1 MHPRRRF
8 ASGAVLHQT
17 VLMEWTRV
25 RDWLIGALGMLVI
38 LGVTVGVLWWMVSSP
53 VDAGAE
59 SAPSS
64 RPDSRVEGRPGPPA
78 GLAEDEVW
86 LADLELDAGTV
97 VAGGSTLRDVRAVG
111 QGVVTGPGGLVADR
125 LTVDATVPF
134 DDVAAELGG
143 GAVVRPADDGQVT
156 VERSVEAL
164 GRDLPVTATGTVD
177 VEGGR
182 LVMEPR
188 SIDLGGPGFLSDGI
202 AALVRRFVTIEHEID
217 GLPEGLVLRD
227 VAVRDD
233 GFRATLTGEDV
244 ALAP

>member
-1 MHPRRRF
+1 M
-8 ASGAVLHQT
+8 
-17 VLMEWTRV
+17 MWTRV
-25 RDWLIGALGMLVI
+25 RDWLIGALGMLVV
-38 LGVTVGVLWWMVSSP
+38 LGVAVGVLWWAASSP
-53 VDAGAE
+53 AGAGGG
-59 SAPSS
+59 APAVA
-64 RPDSRVEGRPGPPA
+64 DSGPPPREEPQA
-78 GLAEDEVW
+78 EPPSGLGEDEVW

-97 VAGGSTLRDVRAVG
+97 VAAGSTLRDVRAVG
-111 QGVVTGPGGLVADR
+111 QGVVTGPTGLVAER

-134 DDVAAELGG
+134 DAVAAELGG

-156 VERSVEAL
+156 VVRTVQAL

-177 VEGGR
+177 VEDGR

-202 AALVRRFVTIEHEID
+202 AAIVRRFVTIEHEIE

-227 VAVRDD
+227 VAVQGD
-233 GFRATLTGEDV
+233 GFRANLTGEGV

>member
-1 MHPRRRF
+1 
-8 ASGAVLHQT
+8 
-17 VLMEWTRV
+17 MEWTRV
-25 RDWLIGALGMLVI
+25 RDWLIGALGMLVV
-38 LGVTVGVLWWMVSSP
+38 LGVAVAVLWWAASGP
-53 VDAGAE
+53 AGADGGAGSGPPPQAE
-59 SAPSS
+59 PPAA
-64 RPDSRVEGRPGPPA
+64 PPA
-78 GLAEDEVW
+78 GLGEDEVW
-86 LADLELDAGTV
+86 LADLELGAGTV
-97 VAGGSTLRDVRAVG
+97 VAANSTLRDVRAVG

-134 DDVAAELGG
+134 DAVAAELGDG
-143 GAVVRPADDGQVT
+143 TVVRPADDGQVSVVRT
-156 VERSVEAL
+156 VEAL

-202 AALVRRFVTIEHEID
+202 AAVVRRFVTIEHRIE

-227 VAVRDD
+227 VAVQGD
-233 GFRATLTGEDV
+233 GFRASLTGEDV